1 MAWRNDFD
9 RLIGWLQNWVWKAKK
24 EEQSAAEAK
33 AQAQAKA
40 LEEERKRQERQEKI
54 RSAAAV
60 LMEAVPWLSL
70 LWPTQSKDMSSSQ
83 PDCVACDSLCVC
95 VCVS

>member
-1 MAWRNDFD
+1 M
-9 RLIGWLQNWVWKAKK
+9 WKAKK

-40 LEEERKRQERQEKI
+40 LEERKRQERQEKI

-70 LWPTQSKDMSSSQ
+70 LWCPQIKDLL
-83 PDCVACDSLCVC
+83 SLQTVLR
-95 VCVS
+95 VP

>member
-1 MAWRNDFD
+1 LVA
-9 RLIGWLQNWVWKAKK
+9 WLQNWVWKAKK

-60 LMEAVPWLSL
+60 LKEAVLWLSL
-70 LWPTQSKDMSSSQ
+70 VWYRHQSKTCSSQ
-83 PDCVACDSLCVC
+83 QDCVLRAIHRVCVC
-95 VCVS
+95 VCVQDP

>member
-1 MAWRNDFD
+1 LVA
-9 RLIGWLQNWVWKAKK
+9 GLQNWVWKAKK

-60 LMEAVPWLSL
+60 LMEAVQWLSL
-70 LWPTQSKDMSSSQ
+70 LWCRHRSKT
-83 PDCVACDSLCVC
+83 CFAYRLCCVC
-95 VCVS
+95 LRSVRLATPAM

>member
-1 MAWRNDFD
+1 
-9 RLIGWLQNWVWKAKK
+9 VWKAKK

-60 LMEAVPWLSL
+60 LMEAVLWLL
-70 LWPTQSKDMSSSQ
+70 VWCRHRSKTCLAHNQ
-83 PDCVACDSLCVC
+83 TVLRVC
-95 VCVS
+95 VLDR